1 MISSILQ
8 NLSLRGDISNL
19 SDVDVS
25 KEAGT
30 IKGELRGSVVSGIG
44 RVVVRL

>member
-8 NLSLRGDISNL
+8 NLSLRGDVSNL
-19 SDVDVS
+19 SDIDVS
-25 KEAGT
+25 KEAGA
-30 IKGELRGSVVSGIG
+30 IKGESRGSVVLGIG